1 MPIGVA
7 ISPTQMKISNIFL
20 GTQATWAK
28 KCLSCDGLASMNM
41 ITFGC
46 AHEHGEGIIQWN
58 ACGV

>member
-46 AHEHGEGIIQWN
+46 AHEHGEGIIQ
-58 ACGV
+58 